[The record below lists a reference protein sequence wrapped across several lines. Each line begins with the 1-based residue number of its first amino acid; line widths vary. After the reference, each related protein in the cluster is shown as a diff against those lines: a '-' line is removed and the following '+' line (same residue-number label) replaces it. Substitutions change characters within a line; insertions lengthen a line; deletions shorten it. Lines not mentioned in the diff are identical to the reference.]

1 MAHPEVQVAN
11 HKQAAKRARQDER
24 RRQRNMA
31 VKSRIRTRVRAL
43 RYAVDQLKTLE
54 AGRTIH
60 PQDVEKHL
68 RGLTEGKSADLT
80 RLGFGEVTDDAT
92 KLLSKYDAEGHAALL
107 KKLAKADLKEST
119 RLLSKAASKGVLHK
133 RTVSRRISRLTKMVD
148 GIEATA

>member
-1 MAHPEVQVAN
+1 MAN
-11 HKQAAKRARQDER
+11 HKQAAKRARQAER

-54 AGRTIH
+54 AGRNIH

-68 RGLTEGKSADLT
+68 RGLTEGKSQDLD
-80 RLGFGEVTDDAT
+80 RLGFKDITDDAK
-92 KLLSKYDAEGHAALL
+92 KLLGKYDADGHAALL

-148 GIEATA
+148 GLEAASA